1 MEANGTI
8 AIVTGA
14 NRGLGRETALGLA
27 KLGYTVVLACRNIG
41 EADMAAAEI
50 SEIAHNSKVCAMRLD
65 VGSCASVFAFV
76 REFQAR
82 FGRVS
87 ILVNNAGVSKNTDE
101 KTADG
106 FEMNV
111 GTNYLG
117 TYALTMSLLPLFQ
130 GGPRDRIVNLTSN
143 IYKMGKFKMDRI
155 GSYRWVK
162 AYAASKY
169 MILLFTLWLSGRD
182 EAKGIRVNAVHP
194 GIVRTSIMYTHRWYD
209 AIIKAL
215 LLPFFIDPAQ
225 GAKGIIELAS
235 AEQVE
240 NGRLYSKGGIVKVPA
255 RFSKES
261 EQEELMR
268 FSAEY
273 LERKRKELEPM

>member
-1 MEANGTI
+1 MEANETI

-27 KLGYTVVLACRNIG
+27 RLGYTVVLACRKLP
-41 EADMAAAEI
+41 EAERAAAEL
-50 SEIAHNSKVCAMRLD
+50 SGLAHNSRVFAMRLD
-65 VGSCASVFAFV
+65 VGSCASIFAFV
-76 REFQAR
+76 RDFQAR
-82 FGRVS
+82 FGRVN

-143 IYKMGKFKMDRI
+143 IYRMGKFRIDRI

-169 MILLFTLWLSGRD
+169 MILLFTLWLSGRE
-182 EAKGIRVNAVHP
+182 EARGIRVNAVHP

-209 AIIKAL
+209 AIIKAI
-215 LLPFFIDPAQ
+215 LLPFFIEPAR
-225 GAKGIIELAS
+225 GAAGIIELAS
-235 AEQVE
+235 AEGVG
-240 NGRLYSKGGIVKVPA
+240 NGGLYAKGRLVKLPRRFGGGA
-255 RFSKES
+255 D
-261 EQEELMR
+261 QEALMK
-268 FSAEY
+268 FSAAY
-273 LERKRKELEPM
+273 LEEKRKEEGQS

>member
-1 MEANGTI
+1 MEDNETI

-14 NRGLGRETALGLA
+14 NRGIGKETALGLA
-27 KLGYTVVLACRNIG
+27 RLGYTIVLACRNSV
-41 EADMAAAEI
+41 EADRAAAEI
-50 SEIAHNSKVCAMRLD
+50 SEAAHNPKVFAMRLD
-65 VGSCASVFAFV
+65 VGSCASIFAFV

-82 FGRVS
+82 FGRVN
-87 ILVNNAGVSKNTDE
+87 ILVNNAGVSKNTAE

-111 GTNYLG
+111 GTNFLG
-117 TYALTMSLLPLFQ
+117 TYALTMSLLPLFR
-130 GGPRDRIVNLTSN
+130 GGPRDRIVSLTSN
-143 IYKMGKFKMDRI
+143 IYKMGRFKIGRL

-169 MILLFTLWLSGRD
+169 MILLFTLWLSGRE

-194 GIVRTSIMYTHRWYD
+194 GIVRTSIMYTHKWYD
-209 AIIKAL
+209 AIIKAI

-235 AEQVE
+235 AERVE
-240 NGRLYSKGGIVKVPA
+240 NGKLYSKGRVVKVPG
-255 RFSKES
+255 RFGRASA
-261 EQEELMR
+261 QEELMGY
-268 FSAEY
+268 SADY
-273 LERKRKELEPM
+273 LAGKRKEIGDK

>member
-1 MEANGTI
+1 MEGNETI

-27 KLGYTVVLACRNIG
+27 RLGYAVVLACRN
-41 EADMAAAEI
+41 EAEAQKAAAEI
-50 SEIAHNSKVCAMRLD
+50 SRATQNARVFAMRLD
-65 VGSCASVFAFV
+65 VGSCASIFAFV
-76 REFQAR
+76 REVQAR
-82 FGRVS
+82 FGRVN

-143 IYKMGKFKMDRI
+143 IYRMGKFRIDRI

-169 MILLFTLWLSGRD
+169 MILLFTLWLSGRE
-182 EAKGIRVNAVHP
+182 EARGIRVNAVHP
-194 GIVRTSIMYTHRWYD
+194 GIVRTSIMYTRRWYD
-209 AIIKAL
+209 AIIKAI
-215 LLPFFIDPAQ
+215 LLPFFIEPAR
-225 GAKGIIELAS
+225 GAAGIIELAS
-235 AEQVE
+235 AERVG
-240 NGRLYSKGGIVKVPA
+240 NGNLYSKGRVVKVPR
-255 RFSKES
+255 RFVATSV
-261 EQEELMR
+261 QEELIE
-268 FSAEY
+268 FSAGY
-273 LERKRKELEPM
+273 LGKKREEEGHP

>member
-1 MEANGTI
+1 MRDDDTV

-41 EADMAAAEI
+41 EADRAATEI
-50 SEIAHNSKVCAMRLD
+50 SSAAHNPRVIAMRLD
-65 VGSCASVFAFV
+65 VGSCASIFAFV

-82 FGRVS
+82 FGRVN

-106 FEMNV
+106 FEINV

-117 TYALTMSLLPLFQ
+117 TYALTMSLLPLFR
-130 GGPRDRIVNLTSN
+130 GGPRDRIVSLTSN
-143 IYKMGKFKMDRI
+143 IYKMGRFRIDRI

-169 MILLFTLWLSGRD
+169 MILLFTLWLSGRE
-182 EAKGIRVNAVHP
+182 EARGIRVNAVHP
-194 GIVRTSIMYTHRWYD
+194 GIVRTSIMYTNRWYD
-209 AIIKAL
+209 AIIKAI
-215 LLPFFIDPAQ
+215 LLPFFIDAAQ

-235 AEQVE
+235 SEQVE
-240 NGRLYSKGGIVKVPA
+240 NGRLYSKGRIVKIPK
-255 RFSKES
+255 RFGGAKA
-261 EQEELMR
+261 QEELIK
-268 FSAEY
+268 FSEGY
-273 LERKRKELEPM
+273 LAARNGG

>member
-1 MEANGTI
+1 MEGNETI

-27 KLGYTVVLACRNIG
+27 RLGYTVVLACRKG
-41 EADMAAAEI
+41 PEAERVAAEI
-50 SEIAHNSKVCAMRLD
+50 SGLAHNSKVFAMRLD
-65 VGSCASVFAFV
+65 VGSCASIFAFV

-82 FGRVS
+82 FGRVN

-143 IYKMGKFKMDRI
+143 IYRMGKFRIDRI

-169 MILLFTLWLSGRD
+169 MILLFTLWLSGRE
-182 EAKGIRVNAVHP
+182 EARGIRVNAVHP

-209 AIIKAL
+209 AIIKAI
-215 LLPFFIDPAQ
+215 LLPFFIEPAR
-225 GAKGIIELAS
+225 GAAGIIELAS
-235 AEQVE
+235 AERVD
-240 NGRLYSKGGIVKVPA
+240 NGKLYSRGKIVKIPK
-255 RFSKES
+255 RFSRES
-261 EQEELMR
+261 VQEELIE
-268 FSAEY
+268 FSAGY
-273 LERKRKELEPM
+273 LGKKREEEGQP